1 MRDFSAFALQMILG
15 YENTAGQEAIYS
27 TMMKKPGM
35 NSEEAERVW
44 TGQVYSLRDQYT
56 MNA

>member
-1 MRDFSAFALQMILG
+1 MILG
-15 YENTAGQEAIYS
+15 YENTAGQEAMYS

-44 TGQVYSLRDQYT
+44 AGQVYSLRDQYT